1 MSLILQAVAAH
12 AAVAGHLT
20 VHPVTRFLAAGGKP
34 APAPP
39 AVPDPPVQVPPGLK
53 TPINTILGWGKYL
66 VLASGVA
73 GLLICGGKMTIGHRN
88 RASFAADGATGIPWV
103 LAGLSVAAVAAAIVG
118 VFL

>member
-12 AAVAGHLT
+12 AAVAGYLT
-20 VHPVTRFLAAGGKP
+20 VHRTVHFLSVGVP
-34 APAPP
+34 NPP
-39 AVPDPPVQVPPGLK
+39 AQAPPGL
-53 TPINTILGWGKYL
+53 TGPVSTILGWGKYL

-103 LAGLSVAAVAAAIVG
+103 LAGLSVAAVSAVIVG